1 MSRIAQDYDRWAASY
16 DTDLNA
22 TRDLDAI
29 VLRRQTALAIEGRD
43 VLELGAGTGKNTIW
57 LAASAKSVIALDFS
71 PGMLARAHERVG
83 AMPGVQFVQH
93 DVCNPWPVPSRS
105 IDVVVA
111 NLMLEHVRD
120 LAPVFDEARRVLRPG
135 GQLYFCELHPYR
147 QFQGKQ
153 AQIKDPVTGATTLLA
168 VYIHTFSDYANTALR
183 AGFVL
188 REIGEALEDKAP
200 AGAPPRLLSMLFE
213 VPIQG

>member
-1 MSRIAQDYDRWAASY
+1 M
-16 DTDLNA
+16 
-22 TRDLDAI
+22 
-29 VLRRQTALAIEGRD
+29 
-43 VLELGAGTGKNTIW
+43 W

-71 PGMLARAHERVG
+71 PGMLARARERVG
-83 AMPGVQFVQH
+83 AAPSVQFVEH

-120 LAPVFDEARRVLRPG
+120 LAPVFDEARRVIRPG

-153 AQIKDPVTGATTLLA
+153 AQFKDPDTGATTLLE
-168 VYIHTFSDYANTALR
+168 VYVHTFSDYANTALR

-188 REIGEALEDKAP
+188 REIGEALEDRAP
-200 AGAPPRLLSMLFE
+200 AGSPPRLLSMLFE
-213 VPIQG
+213 VPT

>member
-1 MSRIAQDYDRWAASY
+1 
-16 DTDLNA
+16 
-22 TRDLDAI
+22 
-29 VLRRQTALAIEGRD
+29 
-43 VLELGAGTGKNTIW
+43 
-57 LAASAKSVIALDFS
+57 
-71 PGMLARAHERVG
+71 MLARAHERVG

-120 LAPVFDEARRVLRPG
+120 LAPVFDEAHRVLRPG

-153 AQIKDPVTGATTLLA
+153 AQIQDPVTGATTLLD
-168 VYIHTFSDYANTALR
+168 VYIHTFSDYANNAIR